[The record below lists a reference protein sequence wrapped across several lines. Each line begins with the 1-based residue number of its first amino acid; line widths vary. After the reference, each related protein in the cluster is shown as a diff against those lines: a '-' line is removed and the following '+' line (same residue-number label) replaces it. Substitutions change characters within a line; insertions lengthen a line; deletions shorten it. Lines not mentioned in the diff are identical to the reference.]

1 MYYVV
6 LGCTW
11 SYLVEVL
18 EALVNLNVERI
29 KGRFAEVV
37 GAITTPPTFK
47 THLVGISGLDRN
59 PPGVYQVFVRPECTK
74 SHFILKTS
82 IYRIYSLYILPTR
95 WWWWRKREEL
105 KMADLLLQFR
115 GKGVKMGG
123 GRGLSFDH
131 LLSQFTLISAQGQN
145 PLLRIYILQRR
156 GEYWHRVTQNLLK
169 WLHSKYDVYRCPT
182 VWLCSEY
189 SLTQI

>member
-59 PPGVYQVFVRPECTK
+59 PPGVYQVFLRPVCTK
-74 SHFILKTS
+74 SHLVFKTL
-82 IYRIYSLYILPTR
+82 IYRIYSLHILWTR
-95 WWWWRKREEL
+95 
-105 KMADLLLQFR
+105 
-115 GKGVKMGG
+115 
-123 GRGLSFDH
+123 
-131 LLSQFTLISAQGQN
+131 
-145 PLLRIYILQRR
+145 
-156 GEYWHRVTQNLLK
+156 
-169 WLHSKYDVYRCPT
+169 
-182 VWLCSEY
+182 
-189 SLTQI
+189 

>member
-74 SHFILKTS
+74 SHIVFKTS
-82 IYRIYSLYILPTR
+82 IYRIYSLYILRTR
-95 WWWWRKREEL
+95 LW
-105 KMADLLLQFR
+105 
-115 GKGVKMGG
+115 
-123 GRGLSFDH
+123 
-131 LLSQFTLISAQGQN
+131 
-145 PLLRIYILQRR
+145 
-156 GEYWHRVTQNLLK
+156 
-169 WLHSKYDVYRCPT
+169 
-182 VWLCSEY
+182 
-189 SLTQI
+189 